1 MKSKTINTGIFLLV
15 EKLTKI
21 ISSLII
27 ISLVA
32 KSYEL
37 KEFGNYAYHMAI
49 FTIFS
54 MVINFGSEQMIVYES
69 SKYKKFQ
76 LSDYFFLRLFSAI
89 ICSIILK
96 ILVLLDFVNASYYT
110 IFCISFLSQTI
121 YVMIP
126 YYQGLMNYRNTS
138 IAVSLAI
145 VLSLIMK
152 CYLVVVDDALNIS
165 LLITLDTLFIST
177 GLSLI
182 YFFDKNIIIRFYFFN
197 SRKIKKIAINCF
209 PLFVSAIGIIIY
221 ARSDQVI
228 IKHLMDDAST
238 GLYSSVIKL
247 SEVFTFILPIGVN
260 LSLSIVAKYLNKDKD
275 KSKHYLM
282 LFKISNIY
290 ALSCII
296 FLYFFNE
303 SIILLLYTE
312 EFLQAVNILSV
323 YSVSLLFMS
332 MGSMSNVWLI
342 DKGLQKY
349 KVYRVIFGVVLN
361 IALNLVLIPNYGL
374 IGAAIATV
382 ISQFFSSFVANS
394 FTKETRSLFFL
405 QLNSLK
411 VYKW

>member
-15 EKLTKI
+15 EKFTKI

-37 KEFGNYAYHMAI
+37 KEFGDYAYHMAI

-54 MVINFGSEQMIVYES
+54 MAINFGSEQLIVYES
-69 SKYKKFQ
+69 AKNKKFQ

-89 ICSIILK
+89 FCSIILK
-96 ILVLLDFVNASYYT
+96 ILVLLDFVNSSYY
-110 IFCISFLSQTI
+110 IVFCISFLSQTI

-138 IAVSLAI
+138 LAVSLAI
-145 VLSLIMK
+145 VLSLVIK
-152 CYLVVVDDALNIS
+152 CYLVVVDNALNIS

-182 YFFDKNIIIRFYFFN
+182 YFFDRNVIIGISFFN
-197 SRKIKKIAINCF
+197 SRKIKIIATNCF

-260 LSLSIVAKYLNKDKD
+260 LSLSIVAKYLNKDKNN
-275 KSKHYLM
+275 HYLM

-296 FLYFFNE
+296 FLYIFNE
-303 SIILLLYTE
+303 NIILLLYTE
-312 EFLQAVNILSV
+312 EFLQTANILSV
-323 YSVSLLFMS
+323 YSVSLLFIS

-349 KVYRVIFGVVLN
+349 KVYRVVFGVALN

-394 FTKETRSLFFL
+394 FTKETRDLFFL